1 MRKLYEKF
9 EVTFTLIWIAAYV
22 ILFSVADKA
31 SEALG
36 IYKIITVPV
45 GLLLALILFVWIK
58 RNDLMKK
65 YGLCRFEGNLKNYL
79 FFIPLLVIMSTNLW
93 NGVTMKVSFGETILH
108 IISMICVGFIE
119 EIIFR
124 GLLFKAIG
132 KNNVI
137 RAFVVTSITFG
148 IGQIVN
154 LINGADFISTCLQM
168 CYAIA
173 IGFLFATIFY
183 KGKSLLPCI
192 IAHCVV
198 NSLSVFAVT
207 GTRKFEIIVAVVMCG
222 VSVTYALWLLRFGHT
237 AKKSTNMFDTD
248 IRA

>member
-1 MRKLYEKF
+1 M
-9 EVTFTLIWIAAYV
+9 
-22 ILFSVADKA
+22 
-31 SEALG
+31 
-36 IYKIITVPV
+36 
-45 GLLLALILFVWIK
+45 
-58 RNDLMKK
+58 
-65 YGLCRFEGNLKNYL
+65 
-79 FFIPLLVIMSTNLW
+79 
-93 NGVTMKVSFGETILH
+93 
-108 IISMICVGFIE
+108 
-119 EIIFR
+119 
-124 GLLFKAIG
+124 LFKAIG
-132 KNNVI
+132 KNNLI

-148 IGQIVN
+148 IGHIVN

-222 VSVTYALWLLRFGHT
+222 VSVIYALWLLRFGHT
-237 AKKSTNMFDTD
+237 VEKSTNMFDTD

>member
-1 MRKLYEKF
+1 MRKLYERF

-22 ILFSVADKA
+22 IMFSVADRL
-31 SEALG
+31 SEMLG

-45 GLLLALILFVWIK
+45 GLLLVLILVVWIK

-65 YGLCRFEGNLKNYL
+65 YGLCRFEGSLKNYL

-148 IGQIVN
+148 IGHIVN

-183 KGKSLLPCI
+183 KGKSLWPCI
-192 IAHCVV
+192 IAHCVI

-207 GTRKFEIIVAVVMCG
+207 GSRRFEIITAVVMCG
-222 VSVTYALWLLRFGHT
+222 VSVVYALWLLRFGRT
-237 AKKSTNMFDTD
+237 VKKSTNMFDTD

>member
-1 MRKLYEKF
+1 MRKLYERF

-45 GLLLALILFVWIK
+45 GLILALILFIWIK

-65 YGLCRFEGNLKNYL
+65 YGLCRFEGSLKNYL

-148 IGQIVN
+148 IGHIVN

-192 IAHCVV
+192 IAHCVI

-207 GTRKFEIIVAVVMCG
+207 GSRMFEIIVAVVMCI
-222 VSVTYALWLLRFGHT
+222 VSVGYALWLLRFGYSIEKT
-237 AKKSTNMFDTD
+237 GGMFDTD

>member
-1 MRKLYEKF
+1 
-9 EVTFTLIWIAAYV
+9 
-22 ILFSVADKA
+22 
-31 SEALG
+31 
-36 IYKIITVPV
+36 
-45 GLLLALILFVWIK
+45 
-58 RNDLMKK
+58 MKK

-148 IGQIVN
+148 IGHIVN
-154 LINGADFISTCLQM
+154 LINGADFISACLQM

-222 VSVTYALWLLRFGHT
+222 VSVIYALWLLRFGHT